1 MYHDETNFGFNKF
14 GSNMHPQGARGFY
27 FCKNGSWTPCTMILR
42 EINFRQIHKNFQKN
56 LEK

>member
-27 FCKNGSWTPCTMILR
+27 FCKNGSWTPCMNQWRMLAR
-42 EINFRQIHKNFQKN
+42 KND
-56 LEK
+56 